1 MDRWFSS
8 PKIFYHLWGWKTKA
22 VGTVMSNRKEVPK
35 QAFSGELNK
44 GEKYNAKGITSW
56 SSSGRTSMM
65 SFS

>member
-8 PKIFYHLWGWKTKA
+8 PKVFDHLWGCKTKA
-22 VGTVMSNRKEVPK
+22 VDTVMSNRKEVPK
-35 QAFSGELNK
+35 QAFSGELKK
-44 GEKYNAKGITSW
+44 GKKYHGKGITSW